1 MHKQNRVQPA
11 KGKSFSQIQCMERM
25 KELVKFVVAT
35 YKTDSGMNAI
45 TVTSKMLVLC
55 PLHCKLYIPY
65 LGSRQTWASLTKN
78 I

>member
-1 MHKQNRVQPA
+1 
-11 KGKSFSQIQCMERM
+11 MERM

-65 LGSRQTWASLTKN
+65 LGSRQT
-78 I
+78 